1 MLGRYLENIFGGKPG
16 VFFVVFLGVTLVL
29 VGASYWVITYV
40 YAQVQVEEEGTA
52 MSEELSPI
60 YVDYYLDPEQ
70 YISGESYV
78 AMAEYAQQYPE
89 PRNAQVLTGLT
100 TNEINGYMINH
111 FVGGMGVNC
120 TYCHNINNFAADVW
134 DDEEAMQN
142 KTTARQHLLMTQAL
156 NRDWLGE
163 RLVNLTEDK
172 QPSGSQVTCATC
184 HNGVAQPVTWD
195 DVLVTLPNSFRLP
208 LDEDTVFSVD
218 EQGLLNVNA
227 RRDVSLDTV
236 QYNQY
241 VMYHMNTSMNVGCTH
256 CHNSRYFPSY
266 EVPAKY
272 YALHMLQMSQYIQ
285 QEWGHTFNGKDVS
298 CTMCHQEAVIPPGSA
313 RSADIL
319 PAVLVAPQD

>member
-1 MLGRYLENIFGGKPG
+1 
-16 VFFVVFLGVTLVL
+16 
-29 VGASYWVITYV
+29 
-40 YAQVQVEEEGTA
+40 
-52 MSEELSPI
+52 
-60 YVDYYLDPEQ
+60 
-70 YISGESYV
+70 
-78 AMAEYAQQYPE
+78 
-89 PRNAQVLTGLT
+89 
-100 TNEINGYMINH
+100 
-111 FVGGMGVNC
+111 
-120 TYCHNINNFAADVW
+120 
-134 DDEEAMQN
+134 
-142 KTTARQHLLMTQAL
+142 
-156 NRDWLGE
+156 
-163 RLVNLTEDK
+163 
-172 QPSGSQVTCATC
+172 
-184 HNGVAQPVTWD
+184 VAQPVTWD